1 MNFIKYFIGVFLF
14 IILLTFVDINELNKT
29 LLGIKLKDLINIFL
43 ISFIFL
49 ISQALRLHM
58 LIYQY
63 VQNFYETAKLCFVSQ
78 FFSNF
83 LPGGLA
89 GDFYKVVFL
98 KNSKLAISSAI
109 AKIGIDRISGSM
121 VLLIFSAF
129 YFGTQSN
136 NYIES
141 IKIESELSIYWL
153 LTIFAL
159 FSIILILIQKY
170 KTRIYKTLIGIK
182 KDLAEIKKLNVINFL
197 ILCVLVFFIRLL
209 KFQIIFTALQYN
221 FNFIDLIFLAFISQV
236 AAVIPISIGGLGVI
250 EASLFYGLRVF
261 GVPES
266 IAIAF
271 VLINRFTIWIVSIV
285 GGLYWLI
292 LKKNHSKKNT

>member
-1 MNFIKYFIGVFLF
+1 M
-14 IILLTFVDINELNKT
+14 
-29 LLGIKLKDLINIFL
+29 
-43 ISFIFL
+43 
-49 ISQALRLHM
+49 
-58 LIYQY
+58 
-63 VQNFYETAKLCFVSQ
+63 
-78 FFSNF
+78 
-83 LPGGLA
+83 
-89 GDFYKVVFL
+89 
-98 KNSKLAISSAI
+98 
-109 AKIGIDRISGSM
+109 
-121 VLLIFSAF
+121 
-129 YFGTQSN
+129 
-136 NYIES
+136 
-141 IKIESELSIYWL
+141 
-153 LTIFAL
+153 
-159 FSIILILIQKY
+159 
-170 KTRIYKTLIGIK
+170 
-182 KDLAEIKKLNVINFL
+182 
-197 ILCVLVFFIRLL
+197 LVFFIRLL